1 MSTIFNE
8 TIKFAPIINGSNEG
22 ISIFI
27 HIEIPSLAAFIAD
40 FGAKIIP
47 KIIKQINNLGIK
59 KVISFFN
66 FISSPYFWDFL
77 INNDIF

>member
-66 FISSPYFWDFL
+66 FIFSPWF
-77 INNDIF
+77 